1 MAADPRHKPG
11 SPCCPSLAPP
21 EYADVVTEE
30 EEAAVAATQ
39 GTMPLLPDTP
49 MSLEG
54 PYFAYLQQCR
64 YHPPPLY
71 SEVSSGVP
79 DIALSYPL

>member
-1 MAADPRHKPG
+1 M
-11 SPCCPSLAPP
+11 
-21 EYADVVTEE
+21 VTEE